1 MDEND
6 PNYDQKTIEI
16 DEMTEAIEPY
26 YNKLIY
32 LHTINTAVVLV
43 IATFFLFTYVI

>member
-6 PNYDQKTIEI
+6 PTYEQKTIEI
-16 DEMTEAIEPY
+16 DEMGEALEPY
-26 YNKLIY
+26 YYKIMY
-32 LHTINTAVVLV
+32 LHTVNTAVVLV